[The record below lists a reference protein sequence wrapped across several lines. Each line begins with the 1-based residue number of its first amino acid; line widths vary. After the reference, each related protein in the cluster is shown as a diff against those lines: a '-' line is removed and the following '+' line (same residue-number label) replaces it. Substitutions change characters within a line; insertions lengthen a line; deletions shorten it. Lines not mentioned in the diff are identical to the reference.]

1 MSSNNLFSVFQVYAD
16 GMVATTIATGM
27 TYEQALSYCKHS
39 GAAIENLAIRR
50 SEPSGAWVI
59 PEDDFTDDQEK
70 LIELLIKAG
79 FGYAKFAESVKKQGK
94 CSARQEEVMRS
105 MLGKLRANAR

>member
-16 GMVATTIATGM
+16 GMATTTIATGM

-59 PEDDFTDDQEK
+59 PEDESKVSVQHDRKRSCVTCWRNYMQTPVDPPHDYTDQD
-70 LIELLIKAG
+70 LRD
-79 FGYAKFAESVKKQGK
+79 AEEQYK
-94 CSARQEEVMRS
+94 
-105 MLGKLRANAR
+105 

>member
-1 MSSNNLFSVFQVYAD
+1 MSSNNLFDVFHVYTDGQVQSK
-16 GMVATTIATGM
+16 VAACL

-59 PEDDFTDDQEK
+59 PEDEFTDDQEK

-94 CSARQEEVMRS
+94 CSFKQEDVMRN
-105 MLGKLRANAR
+105 MVAKLRV

>member
-1 MSSNNLFSVFQVYAD
+1 MSSNNLFDVFHAYTDGQVQSK
-16 GMVATTIATGM
+16 VAACL

-59 PEDDFTDDQEK
+59 PEDESKVSVQHDRKRSCVTCWGNYMQTPVDPPHDYTDQD
-70 LIELLIKAG
+70 LRD
-79 FGYAKFAESVKKQGK
+79 AEEQYK
-94 CSARQEEVMRS
+94 
-105 MLGKLRANAR
+105 